1 MEKKG
6 GCVSVKTWLLI
17 APNKGLVIKKEI
29 IANLLSFFQEVYL
42 VNEHPK
48 SGATWLKF
56 MLSDMLNKP
65 AWTKKNPYFGS
76 CVMQAHWM
84 KAKGRC
90 KQIVLFRDGRD
101 VMVSYYYHCF
111 FINEHGN
118 NQQRDYYRNIFKFDD
133 YEDIRT
139 NLLPF
144 MKVMLL
150 NPITTGFTWMD
161 FVNKWHPDNN
171 VIKVQYEDLR
181 SDTANELVSICRKI
195 NNFDYSSDYVNSIVL
210 KYSIENMKDRW
221 IAGNDDSIKIEK
233 SFIRKGSVGGWSEC
247 FSDESLEWFISIAGR
262 ELTLLG
268 YSLERPAS

>member
-1 MEKKG
+1 MEKKRG
-6 GCVSVKTWLLI
+6 HMSVKTWLLI

-29 IANLLSFFQEVYL
+29 LANFLSFFQKVYL

-56 MLSDMLNKP
+56 MLADMLNKP
-65 AWTKKNPYFGS
+65 AWTKEHPCLGS

-101 VMVSYYYHCF
+101 VMVSYYYNCF
-111 FINEHGN
+111 FINEYGN

-144 MKVMLL
+144 MKVMLSD
-150 NPITTGFTWMD
+150 PITTGFTWMD
-161 FVNKWHPDNN
+161 FVNKWYHDNN
-171 VIKVQYEDLR
+171 VIKTRYEDLR
-181 SDTANELVSICRKI
+181 NDAASELISIGGKL
-195 NNFDYSSDYVNSIVL
+195 NNFDYSLDQVNSIVL
-210 KYSIENMKDRW
+210 NHSMENMKDGQLTRN
-221 IAGNDDSIKIEK
+221 GSSNKIER
-233 SFIRKGSVGGWSEC
+233 SFIRKGSVGGWSEH
-247 FSDESLEWFISIAGR
+247 FSDESLGWFISKAGR

-268 YSLERPAS
+268 YSLERPVS